1 MSWLYEDPDEW
12 EMLPTGAT
20 YSDKPGTKLS
30 YDVNG
35 AARRKRTPQ
44 EVALIKAR
52 RIADQEDSILAQA
65 DIIRA
70 DRLAREPR
78 QAAGEQ
84 PDERAQIDAL
94 MLELVALRSDAADR
108 DAPAWRA
115 NVNLNLKLQLLQ
127 APLEQIAR
135 MQLVTNNW
143 TNASLLSSAIRIAE
157 RALVAV
163 AAE

>member
-12 EMLPTGAT
+12 ETLPAGAT
-20 YSDKPGTKLS
+20 YSDQPGTKLS

-35 AARRKRTPQ
+35 VARRKRSPQ
-44 EVALIKAR
+44 EVGLIKAR
-52 RIADQEDSILAQA
+52 RIADHEDSILAQA

-70 DRLAREPR
+70 ERLGKEPR
-78 QAAGEQ
+78 QPQQEQ

-94 MLELVALRSDAADR
+94 MLELVALRSDAAGR

-115 NVNLNLKLQLLQ
+115 NVNMNLKLQLLQ

-143 TNASLLSSAIRIAE
+143 TNASLLSSAIRMAE
-157 RALVAV
+157 RALAAI

>member
-1 MSWLYEDPDEW
+1 MSWLYEDPDEF
-12 EMLPTGAT
+12 ETLPAGTT
-20 YSDKPGTKLS
+20 YSDQPGTKLS

-35 AARRKRTPQ
+35 VARRKRTPQ
-44 EVALIKAR
+44 EIALIKAR

-65 DIIRA
+65 DVIRA
-70 DRLAREPR
+70 GRLAQEPR
-78 QAAGEQ
+78 QPAAEQ

-94 MLELVALRSDAADR
+94 MLELVALRAEAADR
-108 DAPAWRA
+108 DAPAWRT

-135 MQLVTNNW
+135 LQLVTNNW
-143 TNASLLSSAIRIAE
+143 TNASTLSSAIRMAE
-157 RALVAV
+157 RALVAI